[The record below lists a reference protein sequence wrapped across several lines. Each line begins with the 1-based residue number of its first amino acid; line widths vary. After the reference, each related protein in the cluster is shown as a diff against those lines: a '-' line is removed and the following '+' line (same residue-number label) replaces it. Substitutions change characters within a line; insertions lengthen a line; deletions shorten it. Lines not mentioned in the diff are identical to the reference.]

1 MKSKCA
7 ELVKRKKSSKVDSYI
22 KYQNF
27 FKGFSCLNNRQKKQ
41 VQKNLDKEQVKF
53 ISSVVFCL
61 LRQFLKIDEESK
73 NKLKKHKKKL
83 QILGDNHNNFNRK
96 RKILSR
102 GGFLPALFS
111 ILASSIVPTAID
123 FIFKKISNQ

>member
-7 ELVKRKKSSKVDSYI
+7 DLVKRKKGTKVDSYI

-27 FKGFSCLNNRQKKQ
+27 FKGFSCLNNQQKKQ

-83 QILGDNHNNFNRK
+83 QILADNQNNFNRK

-111 ILASSIVPTAID
+111 ILASSIVPSAID
-123 FIFKKISNQ
+123 FILKKVSNQ